1 MPATWAASTRQS
13 IPRPSRSATSW
24 AIGNTSAVGLVTALT
39 HGEARSRGHALQDR
53 GEHVVQSVNR
63 KGHPRND
70 NACAIAVGGE
80 SQRID
85 GCVVLVVRR
94 QQLVTGRETQRAEHG
109 VDAGRGVLDEREVLR
124 VSTKER
130 SKLGASAIEKSF
142 QVIVEEA
149 AGPALETIAQ
159 LPLGAKDDPRAR
171 SKRAVIEEGDRR
183 VQDPFVG
190 PGRRHPRTIAFK
202 SGRIATQSGRTGQM
216 PARPQGAAYAVTP
229 LWERRSDRQLP
240 FLLGARSRRTPDR
253 PP

>member
-1 MPATWAASTRQS
+1 MGSVHETVNPAAFE
-13 IPRPSRSATSW
+13 
-24 AIGNTSAVGLVTALT
+24 VGHQLGDREHQRCGARDRAH

-53 GEHVVQSVNR
+53 GEHVVRSVNR

-94 QQLVTGRETQRAEHG
+94 QQLVIGREPQRAEHG

-159 LPLGAKDDPRAR
+159 LLLGAKDDPRAR

-190 PGRRHPRTIAFK
+190 PGRRHPRTAF
-202 SGRIATQSGRTGQM
+202 
-216 PARPQGAAYAVTP
+216 
-229 LWERRSDRQLP
+229 
-240 FLLGARSRRTPDR
+240 
-253 PP
+253 